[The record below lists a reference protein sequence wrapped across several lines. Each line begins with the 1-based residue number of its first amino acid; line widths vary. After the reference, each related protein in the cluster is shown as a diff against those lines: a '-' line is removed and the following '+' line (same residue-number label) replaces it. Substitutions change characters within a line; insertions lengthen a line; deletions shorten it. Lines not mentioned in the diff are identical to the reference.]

1 MKNILFKKIIS
12 DCNQF
17 FLITLFS
24 ASIIIWVFQAVN
36 YLDIMIE
43 DGRSFLVYTNYTLL
57 SFPKIISKILPFSIF
72 FSFFYI
78 INQYETNNE
87 LMIFWTSGIHK
98 IKLVNFFLKV
108 SLIIVIAQILLTS
121 ILVPFTQNYSRT
133 LIKTSNVDFLSSFVK
148 PKIFNDTISNLTI
161 YAEEKDSNGVLKN
174 LYLKKTI
181 GEDDFQ
187 ITYAKKGRFVNKNG
201 TNVLVLDDGE
211 TINSENK
218 KIMNFNF
225 SKSDFGL
232 TDFKSNTITQF
243 KIQETNT
250 LELFKCIKKLLNN
263 PKEYLYENCSKK
275 NQDNIIAEILKRFLI
290 PFYIPILIL
299 IACGL
304 IIIPKENNK
313 YLKLRISI
321 FITGILIIILS
332 ETSLRFVHEDIDK
345 NVLILIVP
353 IVIFASFY
361 KILSNKFNLKKY

>member
-12 DCNQF
+12 DCIQF

-43 DGRSFLVYTNYTLL
+43 DGRSFFVYTNYTLL
-57 SFPKIISKILPFSIF
+57 SFPKIISKILPFSLF

-78 INQYETNNE
+78 ISQYETNNE

-98 IKLVNFFLKV
+98 IKLVNFFLKI
-108 SLIIVIAQILLTS
+108 SLIIVILQMLLTS
-121 ILVPFTQNYSRT
+121 VLVPLSQNYSRT

-148 PKIFNDTISNLTI
+148 PKIFNDTINNLTI
-161 YAEEKDSNGVLKN
+161 YADEKDNDGILKN

-181 GEDDFQ
+181 GEDFQ

-218 KIMNFNF
+218 KLMNFNF
-225 SKSDFGL
+225 LKSDFGL

-243 KIQETNT
+243 KIQETST
-250 LELFKCIKKLLNN
+250 LELFTCINKLLNN
-263 PKEYLYENCSKK
+263 SKDYLYENCSKK
-275 NQDNIIAEILKRFLI
+275 NQDNIIGEIFKRFLL
-290 PFYIPILIL
+290 PFYIPILIV
-299 IACGL
+299 IACCL

-313 YLKLRISI
+313 YLKLKISVFVI
-321 FITGILIIILS
+321 GILIIILS
-332 ETSLRFVHEDIDK
+332 ETTLRFVQEDINK
-345 NVLILIVP
+345 NFGILLVP
-353 IVIFASFY
+353 IVIFACFY
-361 KILSNKFNLKKY
+361 KILFNKFNLKNIK